1 MLPSRLRRLPYLI
14 AIALVAAAVGD
25 PLVESIANSGVFG
38 SAYHDGNQLS
48 VVPTLVVALALALW
62 LACRR
67 AVAVWRR
74 SRDVRSDWVI
84 EVAQRGRTG
93 SPLRDLPLV
102 FAAQLVAV
110 FAMEAVE
117 QLVTGAPL
125 ETGLSWLGGPVAFS
139 LAVHALICVALTLAL
154 ARLCVAIAGTVD
166 SIVRAAVAFVLAFTQ
181 PAVPVRFVA
190 RRLASRPRAQAPH
203 VRQIGG
209 RAPPLAFTLA

>member
-1 MLPSRLRRLPYLI
+1 VLPSRLRRLPYLI
-14 AIALVAAAVGD
+14 AIALVAAAIGD
-25 PLVESIANSGVFG
+25 PLVESIANTGVFG
-38 SAYHDGNQLS
+38 SVYHDGNQLS

-62 LACRR
+62 LAFRR

-74 SRDVRSDWVI
+74 SRDGRGDWVI
-84 EVAQRGRTG
+84 EAAQRGRTG
-93 SPLRDLPLV
+93 SPLRDVPMV

-117 QLVTGAPL
+117 QLVAGGPL

-154 ARLCVAIAGTVD
+154 ARLCVAIVATVD
-166 SIVRAAVAFVLAFTQ
+166 SLVRAAVAFVLATQ
-181 PAVPVRFVA
+181 PAVSVRFFA
-190 RRLASRPRAQAPH
+190 RRFAARPRAQAPH

-209 RAPPLAFTLA
+209 RAPPLASTLA

>member
-1 MLPSRLRRLPYLI
+1 LPYLF
-14 AIALVAAAVGD
+14 AIALVAAAIGD
-25 PLVESIANSGVFG
+25 PLVESIANTGVFG

-62 LACRR
+62 LAFRR

-74 SRDVRSDWVI
+74 SRGVPSDWVI
-84 EVAQRGRTG
+84 EAAQHGRTG
-93 SPLRDLPLV
+93 SPLRDVPMV

-117 QLVTGAPL
+117 QLVAGGPL

-139 LAVHALICVALTLAL
+139 LAVHALVCVALTVAL
-154 ARLCVAIAGTVD
+154 ARLCVAIVGTVD
-166 SIVRAAVAFVLAFTQ
+166 ALVRAAVAFVLAFTQ
-181 PAVPVRFVA
+181 RAVSVRFVP
-190 RRLASRPRAQAPH
+190 RRLAARQRAQAPH

-209 RAPPLAFTLA
+209 RAPPLASTLA

>member
-1 MLPSRLRRLPYLI
+1 VLPSRLRRLPYLI
-14 AIALVAAAVGD
+14 AIALVAAAIGD
-25 PLVESIANSGVFG
+25 PLVESIANTGVFG
-38 SAYHDGNQLS
+38 SVYHDGNQLS

-74 SRDVRSDWVI
+74 SRDGRGDWVI
-84 EVAQRGRTG
+84 EAAQRGRTG
-93 SPLRDLPLV
+93 SPLRDVPMV

-117 QLVTGAPL
+117 QLVAGGPL

-154 ARLCVAIAGTVD
+154 ARLCVAIVATVD
-166 SIVRAAVAFVLAFTQ
+166 SLVRAAVAFVLATQ
-181 PAVPVRFVA
+181 PAVSVRFFA
-190 RRLASRPRAQAPH
+190 RRFAARPRAQAPH

-209 RAPPLAFTLA
+209 RAPPLASTLA